1 MATEA
6 SNPTGKLCG
15 RCGAAL
21 PADAPRGICP
31 RCELG
36 GALDLLCGGTDAA
49 KSENPPAEGS
59 DRFQA
64 RQFGDY
70 ELLEEIA
77 RGGMGIVY
85 KARQVSL
92 DRLVAV
98 KMLLFGPLASKEF
111 VQRFRTEA
119 TAAGSLHHPNIVS
132 IHEVGIHQNQ
142 HYLVMDFVNGP
153 PLSRLVTSQPL
164 PPKRAAAYVKTIAEA
179 IQYAHERGILHRDLK
194 PSNVLIDEQDQP
206 RVTDFGLAKRLD
218 KDTELTLSGQVLGSP
233 NYMPPEQA
241 AAHRGLVGKRSDVY
255 SLGAILYHLLTGR
268 APFVAPTVGETL
280 QQVQNADPV
289 SPTVL
294 NPHLPRDLKTIC
306 LRCLEKEPD
315 RRYQT
320 AQELADE
327 LGRWL
332 RGEPILARPV
342 SRPEKVWRWC
352 RRKPLVASLSLAVS
366 TLVLVVLIG
375 SPIAAWRINRARQ
388 LAQAKEL
395 QARRI
400 AYASDMNLACQTLKS
415 SGLGHARALLERNRP
430 RSGEEDLRH
439 WEWRYLW
446 DQCQSDAL
454 FALPAH
460 SKAIWS
466 LAFSPDGRW
475 LAWGGDYGVVGIWDI
490 AGRREVKQLQG
501 SGNRGATLAFSPRGD
516 RLAATAQSTGVQL
529 WEVGSWRKT
538 MHLPF
543 ATWVR
548 SMSFSRDGK
557 LLACFSEA
565 QRIRLWNLETTNHLP
580 DVLAAGRSLGVHK
593 GIVAISPDN
602 QWLVVGETDG
612 RIRVLDLAT
621 RAERTNFTGAA
632 EGITA
637 LAFSSDGKVL
647 ASGSGYADYSIKLW
661 HAATWTSAGRL
672 EGHADWVK
680 SLVFSPDGKVLA
692 SASTDQTI
700 RLWDTVKWEEL
711 AVLRGHRHG
720 IWALAFSP
728 DGQRLATGSK
738 DGEICF
744 WSVPPRPKT
753 ARLVTLPEAIRQA
766 SFSPDGKTL
775 AVWHLD
781 GRISLLDPVS
791 LQPIRR
797 LTELG
802 TNNYGALFSPRG
814 RLLAVG
820 DQSGIIKLLDPDRPT
835 EVRTLVHDPSSTNKV
850 RPMSFS
856 ADGGLLLGQALRGNI
871 RHYTLWAVDSGKI
884 QADWSLPPL
893 AGFGAALSPDGK
905 YAVTGDWDGTVRFF
919 DAATGRE
926 EKRLGAHRDLVSGL
940 AFSRD
945 GKLLA
950 SASNY
955 GDVTLWDLNRRE
967 PVAALA
973 SQLDAVHSLAI
984 SPDGR
989 RLAAGGNGLQAI
1001 KLWDLATQ
1009 QEVATLAG
1017 QGVIHTGLQFSPDGN
1032 ALLSITYHAGTL
1044 HLWRAPSWEEVERQ
1058 EKAAQP

>member
-31 RCELG
+31 RCELE
-36 GALDLLCGGTDAA
+36 GALDLLCGGTATA
-49 KSENPPAEGS
+49 KSENPPAERL

-64 RQFGDY
+64 RQLGDY

-98 KMLLFGPLASKEF
+98 KMLLFGPLANPEF

-179 IQYAHERGILHRDLK
+179 IQYAHARGILHRDLK
-194 PSNVLIDEQDQP
+194 PSNVLIDEHDQP
-206 RVTDFGLAKRLD
+206 RVTDFGLAKRLE

-233 NYMPPEQA
+233 SYMAPEQA

-268 APFVAPTVGETL
+268 APFVAPTVAETL
-280 QQVQNADPV
+280 QQVQNVEPV

-306 LRCLEKEPD
+306 LKCLEKEPA

-320 AQELADE
+320 AQELADD

-352 RRKPLVASLSLAVS
+352 RRKPVVASLSLAV
-366 TLVLVVLIG
+366 TALLLMLLIG

-415 SGLGHARALLERNRP
+415 GSLGHARALLERNRP

-454 FALPAH
+454 LALPPH
-460 SKAIWS
+460 SRAIWS

-475 LAWGGDYGVVGIWDI
+475 LAWGGDYGVVGIWDV
-490 AGRREVKQLQG
+490 AGRREVTQLQG
-501 SGNRGATLAFSPRGD
+501 SGKRGATLAFSPRGD
-516 RLAATAQSTGVQL
+516 RLAAAAQSTGIQL
-529 WEVGSWRKT
+529 WEVGSWSKT
-538 MHLPF
+538 THLPF
-543 ATWVR
+543 ANWAS
-548 SMSFSRDGK
+548 SMSFSSDGK
-557 LLACFSEA
+557 LLACFVGTV
-565 QRIRLWNLETTNHLP
+565 RIQLWDLETTNR
-580 DVLAAGRSLGVHK
+580 LANVRTASPNLGVHK
-593 GIVAISPDN
+593 GRVAISPDN
-602 QWLVVGETDG
+602 QWLVVGEYNG
-612 RIRVLDLAT
+612 HIRVLDLAT
-621 RAERTNFTGAA
+621 QAERTNITGAA

-637 LAFSSDGKVL
+637 LAFSPDGKVL
-647 ASGSGYADYSIKLW
+647 ASGSGYEDYSIKLW
-661 HAATWTSAGRL
+661 NTATWTSAGRL
-672 EGHADWVK
+672 HGHTKWVK
-680 SLVFSPDGKVLA
+680 SLVFSPDGKILA
-692 SASTDQTI
+692 SASADQTV
-700 RLWDTVKWEEL
+700 RLWDTLKWEEL

-728 DGQRLATGSK
+728 DGQHLASGSK
-738 DGEICF
+738 DGEIYF

-753 ARLVTLPEAIRQA
+753 ARLVTLPEPVRQA
-766 SFSPDGKTL
+766 SFSSDGKTL
-775 AVWHLD
+775 AVWYRD
-781 GRISLLDPVS
+781 GTFRLLDPVS

-802 TNNYGALFSPRG
+802 TNNYGVLFSPQE

-820 DQSGIIKLLDPDRPT
+820 DRSGVMQLLDPDRPG
-835 EVRTLVHDPSSTNKV
+835 EVRTLVGDRSSTNKV
-850 RPMSFS
+850 RPASFS
-856 ADGGLLLGQALRGNI
+856 ADGRLLLGQALTDLT
-871 RHYTLWAVDSGKI
+871 RHYTLWSVDSGEV
-884 QADWSLPPL
+884 QAHWSFPPL
-893 AGFGAALSPDGK
+893 TGFVAALSPDGK
-905 YAVTGDWDGTVRFF
+905 CLVTGDWDGTVRFS

-926 EKRLGAHRDLVSGL
+926 EKRLEAHRDLVSGL

-945 GKLLA
+945 AKLLV
-950 SASNY
+950 SASEF
-955 GDVTLWDLNRRE
+955 GDVRLWDLNRRE

-973 SQLDAVHSLAI
+973 SPLDAVHGLAI

-989 RLAAGGNGLQAI
+989 RLAVGGAGVQAM

-1017 QGVIHTGLQFSPDGN
+1017 QGVFHTGLQFSPDGN
-1032 ALLSITYHAGTL
+1032 ALLSINQAETL
-1044 HLWRAPSWEEVERQ
+1044 HLWRAPSWEEIERQ
-1058 EKAAQP
+1058 EKAVHP